1 MNTTQLVEAAK
12 SAQLCSDFE
21 GLERAARALATR
33 YRRDGEAR
41 GLGDAYAYLGAA
53 RVGQNDALGARSA
66 FERSRKW
73 LERTQDSMGVVR
85 ALNGLAV
92 TALDIDLDAVA
103 ARRHLEAALPIA
115 RRAAGKERH
124 WLGIALGN
132 LSEVQ
137 RFEGDYGGAIA
148 SAREALAIVQEHQ
161 DDRRAAW
168 QLMNIAHCR
177 FLLNDRHSAVQSMEA
192 ARQYLANDDRDPRM
206 VAWYFDMWFIIAAGL
221 NDWENA
227 ARLLGFAD
235 TFRAKNKLVRLP
247 LLLPWMAP
255 MIATLERKLPGET
268 RVALNSEA
276 GAFSLYEANELAE
289 QLRLLHRAC

>member
-1 MNTTQLVEAAK
+1 MNTGQLVEAAK
-12 SAQLCSDFE
+12 SAQLSSDFR
-21 GLERAARALATR
+21 GLEHAARRLATR
-33 YRRDGEAR
+33 YRSDGEAR

-53 RVGQNDALGARSA
+53 RIGQGDAPGARSA

-73 LERTQDSMGVVR
+73 LERTRDSMGVVR

-92 TALDIDLDAVA
+92 AALDIDLDAVA

-132 LSEVQ
+132 LSELQ
-137 RFEGDYGGAIA
+137 RFEGDYVGAIA
-148 SAREALAIVQEHQ
+148 SAREAFSIVQEHQ

-177 FLLNDRHSAVQSMEA
+177 LLLNDRRSAVQSMEA
-192 ARQYLANDDRDPRM
+192 ARKYLSNDDRDPRM
-206 VAWYFDMWFIIAAGL
+206 VAWYFDMWFIVAAGL

-235 TFRAKNKLVRLP
+235 MFRAKNKLVRLP
-247 LLLPWMAP
+247 LLLPWIAP
-255 MIATLERKLPGET
+255 MIARLERKLPGET
-268 RVALNSEA
+268 RVALTSEA
-276 GAFSLYEANELAE
+276 GAFSIHEAYELAE
-289 QLRLLHRAC
+289 HLRLLHRAL